1 MNSVSDVILV
11 MTLTRTATLSSEP
24 SNLDSI
30 YVSWKET
37 TITTEQIISKAI
49 TISPTTLRETS
60 TLRMVIPTTTVL
72 PSTDPEPRQSHFTVS
87 SISSDVTSTAT
98 DLSSNLPFDDLPSS
112 NSTQVGF
119 AVGIPIAIFALFFI
133 ALAVWYFLQLLK
145 SKRELKQDGLV
156 NFSDRLNFSNQE
168 LSSPSWETLTERPYP
183 VVFSPTNYFKT
194 DKEFNIYEQQK
205 PKNATK
211 FKSQLNDRLSRL
223 WPLGEKEQDSL
234 AQPHPSFLKRMSV
247 MTPVFLKKFN
257 IGNASLETKETIGS
271 QVFDTPTS
279 KKTNHVP
286 AQQNSNFD
294 FSNVDKRRAMFDHDL
309 HTVIK
314 PYTKGLDDELTI
326 RSGDK
331 CVVLEKFSDEWCKIQ
346 LRRKNGHELSEADWK
361 IGLVPRKCLERI

>member
-1 MNSVSDVILV
+1 MNSVSDVTLV

-294 FSNVDKRRAMFDHDL
+294 
-309 HTVIK
+309 
-314 PYTKGLDDELTI
+314 
-326 RSGDK
+326 
-331 CVVLEKFSDEWCKIQ
+331 
-346 LRRKNGHELSEADWK
+346 
-361 IGLVPRKCLERI
+361 